1 MPAPAEDLL
10 FDVLQEARSFYRELE
25 IEEIVILVCAAEAT
39 MRPIVVSENES
50 LLRSEFPADE
60 DRGWISR
67 RLIAER
73 TGLPRE
79 TVRRKVQRL
88 IDRGVLE
95 MDEEGRVRSIQ
106 LLSNAALAQNLENV
120 RQMVGR
126 YLKRVG

>member
-1 MPAPAEDLL
+1 MPAPAEYLL
-10 FDVLQEARSFYRELE
+10 FEVLQEARNFYRGLE
-25 IEEIVILVCAAEAT
+25 IEEIVILICAAEAT

-50 LLRSEFPADE
+50 LLRAEFPADE

-88 IDRGVLE
+88 VDRALLE
-95 MDEEGRVRSIQ
+95 VDDEGRVRSIQ
-106 LLSNAALAQNLENV
+106 LLSDAGLAQNLENV
-120 RQMVGR
+120 RLMVGR

>member
-10 FDVLQEARSFYRELE
+10 FEVLQEARRYYQGLE
-25 IEEIVILVCAAEAT
+25 VEEIVILICAAEAT

-88 IDRGVLE
+88 IDRELLQV
-95 MDEEGRVRSIQ
+95 DEEGRVRSIQ
-106 LLSNAALAQNLENV
+106 RLSNEGLAQNLENA
-120 RQMVGR
+120 RQMVAR
-126 YLKRVG
+126 FLKRVG

>member
-10 FDVLQEARSFYRELE
+10 FDVLQEARGFYSGLE
-25 IEEIVILVCAAEAT
+25 IEEIVILVCVAEAT
-39 MRPIVVSENES
+39 MRPIVVSEKEE

-67 RLIAER
+67 RLIADR

-88 IDRGVLE
+88 IDRALLDV
-95 MDEEGRVRSIQ
+95 DEDGRVRSVQ
-106 LLSNAALAQNLENV
+106 LLSNAALAQNLERV
-120 RQMVGR
+120 RQSVGR
-126 YLKRVG
+126 YLKRAP